1 MEGIGEDRIKSRKK
15 CWKRLGVILLIVI
28 LLGSLGFNAYLV
40 FFGGDSLLWRTYLQ
54 SPEEI
59 EIMELGVLR
68 AHANF
73 REGEALAFQYDFAN
87 EEYPLLL
94 SKYEIEK
101 TAGSGCALDRALR
114 LMDAYSGRL
123 THRSS
128 IKIEP
133 DQMNALYLLD
143 YSLDQ
148 KEHGIYCRAKAQ
160 ILNEM
165 CLALGI
171 YARKVWINPISA
183 YDSDCHVVNEVWD
196 EGYGQWIMLDIT
208 NNSYWIDETGKP
220 LSVLEI
226 HDLLSQHAF
235 CTPAEPGDDLSSPEK
250 LKEKHLDTYLYIA
263 KNMVYMEYMG
273 SYTVGET
280 EPYYMLFP
288 EGLPTKYTLFVS
300 RESVEARPQRLN
312 ER

>member
-1 MEGIGEDRIKSRKK
+1 MNNRKRN
-15 CWKRLGVILLIVI
+15 WKRLGLILLIAI
-28 LLGSLGFNAYLV
+28 LLGSVGFNAYLA

-68 AHANF
+68 AHADF
-73 REGEALAFQYDFAN
+73 RDGEALAFQYDFAN
-87 EEYPLLL
+87 EEYLQLR

-101 TAGSGCALDRALR
+101 TAGGGSEFERALR
-114 LMDAYSGRL
+114 LMNAYSGRL
-123 THRSS
+123 THSS
-128 IKIEP
+128 GIKIEP
-133 DQMNALYLLD
+133 EQMNALYLLD

-226 HDLLSQHAF
+226 HDLLSQRAF
-235 CTPAEPGDDLSSPEK
+235 CTPVEPGDDLSAPEK

-273 SYTVGET
+273 VYTVGET

-288 EGLPTKYTLFVS
+288 DGLKTKYDLFLA
-300 RESVEARPQRLN
+300 RESVEAGPQ
-312 ER
+312 